1 MEVEPYFRNAY
12 GNLVNSGWNSLP
24 YTKPSLK
31 RKSTFSSK
39 TKSLKKRKVGSRT
52 KTVTKTRRGRQQPL
66 SGGDSCSY
74 FTKKAKPTSKVVKM
88 AKDLPRTSLVNN
100 SSGRIECAVGAQAYT
115 LIGDFFTDTDV
126 NLGHQ
131 IIVGNAAGAAQSTKT
146 VFEYVH
152 SECMVTNQE
161 NVNARIVIYDVI
173 CRKDTDSVVTDPITA
188 ISTGYND
195 IGGGAIT
202 DSIIVGSTPYGIPRF
217 TEYFKVLQQT
227 EVTLSP
233 GACHVHKVHY
243 APNRLI
249 SKLISARIA
258 GSGIGG
264 LTIFTF
270 IKFHGTPINDI
281 STQTQVSTAPI
292 SLDWVNHEEYIVKS
306 VQYSNSA
313 IDVNDALPAAFT
325 VAGNVMQDDGN
336 EQAVNEA

>member
-1 MEVEPYFRNAY
+1 MERLPQYVANMDRMR
-12 GNLVNSGWNSLP
+12 LP
-24 YTKPSLK
+24 YKSKSSYSGK
-31 RKSTFSSK
+31 RKSTFTDGK
-39 TKSLKKRKVGSRT
+39 FKKKRRVASRT
-52 KTVTKTRRGRQQPL
+52 KTVTSRRRGRQQPL
-66 SGGDSCSY
+66 SGGDSCSF
-74 FTKKAKPTSKVVKM
+74 FTKKHKATSQVVKL
-88 AKDLPRTSLVNN
+88 AKELPRSSVINN
-100 SSGRIECAVGAQAYT
+100 TSGRIECAVGAQAYVQ
-115 LIGDFFTDTDV
+115 IGDFFTDTDV

-131 IIVGNAAGAAQSTKT
+131 VLAGNSAGSPQSVKT

-173 CRKDTDSVVTDPITA
+173 CRKDTDSTVTDPISA

-195 IGGGAIT
+195 IGGGTST
-202 DSIIVGSTPYGIPRF
+202 DSIIVGATPYSIPRF
-217 TEYFKVLQQT
+217 TEYFNILQQT

-243 APNRLI
+243 APNRLL

-264 LTIFTF
+264 LTVYTF

-281 STQTQVSTAPI
+281 TTQTQVSTAPI
-292 SLDWVNHEEYIVKS
+292 SLDWVNHEEYIVKAVS
-306 VQYSNSA
+306 VQTANM
-313 IDVNDALPAAFT
+313 DVNDALPAAFT